1 LLLSLLLACFEKPK
15 EEIIVIEEETIISY
29 ATNINEQQ
37 KETAKTI
44 ETSLKMME
52 IPDNII
58 AAAIVNG
65 IAESELNANAVGD
78 NGKAYGIFQLHNS
91 GLGSKISPHFR
102 KNIHINSSVIG
113 IQILKNENL
122 IKQDQKG
129 ACIGKL
135 TQIITK
141 DIMRP
146 DDVGHQMQLRN
157 KLAQVIFPE
166 RI

>member
-1 LLLSLLLACFEKPK
+1 MLLSLLLACFEKP
-15 EEIIVIEEETIISY
+15 IEEVEVEQEATITSY
-29 ATNINEQQ
+29 ANKINEQQ
-37 KETAKTI
+37 RETALTI
-44 ETSLKMME
+44 ENSLKMME

-65 IAESELNANAVGD
+65 IAESRLNANAVGD
-78 NGKAYGIFQLHNS
+78 NGKSYGIFQLHSS
-91 GLGSKISPHFR
+91 GLGNKISPHFR

-113 IQILKNENL
+113 IQIIKNENL
-122 IKQDQKG
+122 FKEDQNS
-129 ACIGKL
+129 ASIGKL

-146 DDVGHQMQLRN
+146 ANVKQKMQQRH
-157 KLAQVIFPE
+157 KLAQTIFPE